1 MPDSQQKRPLDPSDR
16 ASASSSPKRANGPRT
31 RGGWLPAGTAADR
44 RAVHSERG
52 TARGQKTRRHLLDAA
67 RRVFERTGYIDTS
80 IEDIVKEAKVSRGS
94 FYTYFA
100 TKLDV
105 FRVLS
110 AEVGAKVAEA
120 VSSQP
125 DGERLDPIEALRA
138 SNRRYI
144 EVYEENLAIYD
155 IARQVSTIDADVLQ
169 HRVAVRR
176 AHIERT
182 SERITRWQRRGV
194 ADPAI
199 DPTTTAA
206 ALVSMTGNFCY
217 WWFVGRE
224 DYDRNQAESTI
235 TDIWVR
241 AVDLRRRPRK
251 AWLD

>member
-1 MPDSQQKRPLDPSDR
+1 M
-16 ASASSSPKRANGPRT
+16 
-31 RGGWLPAGTAADR
+31 
-44 RAVHSERG
+44 
-52 TARGQKTRRHLLDAA
+52 
-67 RRVFERTGYIDTS
+67 
-80 IEDIVKEAKVSRGS
+80 SRGS
-94 FYTYFA
+94 FYTYFG

-120 VSSQP
+120 VSSRP

-144 EVYEENLAIYD
+144 DVYEENLAIYD
-155 IARQVSTIDADVLQ
+155 LARQVSTIDADVLQ
-169 HRVAVRR
+169 HRVDVRR

-182 SERITRWQRRGV
+182 SERIIRWQRRGV

-206 ALVSMTGNFCY
+206 ALISMTGNFCY

-224 DYDRNQAESTI
+224 EYNRDQAESTI